1 MQQNKADQADKQPQ
15 DKGDSVSQA
24 AQAQEAAKEDTDNNA
39 QQAAAQVSGQPMSS
53 DPDMRKL
60 EQVESARDPS
70 QLLKAQMI
78 LQARQK
84 SAPNNQNKKW

>member
-1 MQQNKADQADKQPQ
+1 MQPQ
-15 DKGDSVSQA
+15 SASAQQASDKKGD
-24 AQAQEAAKEDTDNNA
+24 KNA
-39 QQAAAQVSGQPMSS
+39 QQAVAQASGQPLSN

-78 LQARQK
+78 LQAQQK

>member
-1 MQQNKADQADKQPQ
+1 MQQNKADQADKHSQ
-15 DKGDSVSQA
+15 DKGDLASQT
-24 AQAQEAAKEDTDNNA
+24 AQAQEAAKEDSDNNT
-39 QQAAAQVSGQPMSS
+39 QPAAAQASGQPMSS

-84 SAPNNQNKKW
+84 STPNNQNKKW

>member
-1 MQQNKADQADKQPQ
+1 MQRNKADQADKPSQ
-15 DKGDSVSQA
+15 DKDDSASQA
-24 AQAQEAAKEDTDNNA
+24 TQAKEAAKEDSDNSA

>member
-1 MQQNKADQADKQPQ
+1 MTKENATPQ
-15 DKGDSVSQA
+15 SAS
-24 AQAQEAAKEDTDNNA
+24 A
-39 QQAAAQVSGQPMSS
+39 QQASKEDGEQNGQQAVAQTSDQPLSS